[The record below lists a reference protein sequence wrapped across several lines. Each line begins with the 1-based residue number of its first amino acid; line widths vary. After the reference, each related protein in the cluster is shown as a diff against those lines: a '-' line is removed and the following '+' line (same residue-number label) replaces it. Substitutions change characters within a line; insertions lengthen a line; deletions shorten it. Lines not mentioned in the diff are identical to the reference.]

1 MAEFIDILLSKRR
14 ARQSSDNSTG
24 SNSSPEAKKLREC
37 DHSPEHENGE
47 EGDEILSALNMA
59 GGFQKTLQDILK
71 KLENIE
77 KLEKLDIIEEAVN
90 DLRKSFD
97 KLEGRIQTLEDAYK
111 TTKQDVEG
119 LKESLNVNNEDKQ
132 KTSERLGKFEEK
144 TNSGLAALEKENN
157 KLSALVKEIENK
169 NLYLEAYSRRENVKF
184 ENIPEEDPKEDT
196 EMVLRSFLERE
207 LGFSDAANIEIQRV
221 HRLGKKKE
229 EKPRPILARFLRYKD
244 CEKLYSLG
252 HRLRGTDFKMY
263 QDLPFE
269 IVERRRTQMET
280 FKKTKRSNIPVA
292 FSKAQPDKLYIR
304 GKLWPVGK
312 PLELRVCLFTGTKPR

>member
-37 DHSPEHENGE
+37 DHSPEDENGE

-119 LKESLNVNNEDKQ
+119 LKESLNAKNEDVKQ

-269 IVERRRTQMET
+269 ILERRRTQMET
-280 FKKTKRSNIPVA
+280 FKKAKRSNIPVA

-312 PLELRVCLFTGTKPR
+312 PLEL

>member
-14 ARQSSDNSTG
+14 ASQSSDNSTG

-37 DHSPEHENGE
+37 DHSPEDENGE

-119 LKESLNVNNEDKQ
+119 LKESLNANHEDKQ
-132 KTSERLGKFEEK
+132 KTSERLGKFE
-144 TNSGLAALEKENN
+144 
-157 KLSALVKEIENK
+157 
-169 NLYLEAYSRRENVKF
+169 
-184 ENIPEEDPKEDT
+184 P
-196 EMVLRSFLERE
+196 
-207 LGFSDAANIEIQRV
+207 
-221 HRLGKKKE
+221 
-229 EKPRPILARFLRYKD
+229 
-244 CEKLYSLG
+244 
-252 HRLRGTDFKMY
+252 
-263 QDLPFE
+263 
-269 IVERRRTQMET
+269 
-280 FKKTKRSNIPVA
+280 
-292 FSKAQPDKLYIR
+292 
-304 GKLWPVGK
+304 
-312 PLELRVCLFTGTKPR
+312 

>member
-37 DHSPEHENGE
+37 DHSPEDENGE

-119 LKESLNVNNEDKQ
+119 LKESLNANNEDKQ

-280 FKKTKRSNIPVA
+280 FKKAKRSNIPVA

-312 PLELRVCLFTGTKPR
+312 PLEL

>member
-37 DHSPEHENGE
+37 DHSPEDENGE

-111 TTKQDVEG
+111 TTKQDVKG
-119 LKESLNVNNEDKQ
+119 LKESLNANNEDKQ

-144 TNSGLAALEKENN
+144 TNSGLASLEKEKN

-207 LGFSDAANIEIQRV
+207 LGFSDAVNIEIQRV

-229 EKPRPILARFLRYKD
+229 EKNRPILARFLRYKD

-252 HRLRGTDFKMY
+252 HRLRGTDFKMS

-280 FKKTKRSNIPVA
+280 FKKAKRSNIAVA
-292 FSKAQPDKLYIR
+292 FSKVQPDKLYIR

-312 PLELRVCLFTGTKPR
+312 PLEL

>member
-37 DHSPEHENGE
+37 DHSPEDENGE

-97 KLEGRIQTLEDAYK
+97 KLEGRIQTLEVDYK

-119 LKESLNVNNEDKQ
+119 LKESLNANNEDKQ
-132 KTSERLGKFEEK
+132 KTFERLGKFEEK

-221 HRLGKKKE
+221 HRLEKRKKRN
-229 EKPRPILARFLRYKD
+229 PDP
-244 CEKLYSLG
+244 SLPG
-252 HRLRGTDFKMY
+252 F
-263 QDLPFE
+263 
-269 IVERRRTQMET
+269 
-280 FKKTKRSNIPVA
+280 
-292 FSKAQPDKLYIR
+292 
-304 GKLWPVGK
+304 
-312 PLELRVCLFTGTKPR
+312 

>member
-37 DHSPEHENGE
+37 DHSPEDENGE

-97 KLEGRIQTLEDAYK
+97 KLEGRIQTPEDAYK

-119 LKESLNVNNEDKQ
+119 LKESLNANNEDKQ

-280 FKKTKRSNIPVA
+280 FKKAKRSNIPVA

-312 PLELRVCLFTGTKPR
+312 PLEL

>member
-37 DHSPEHENGE
+37 DHSPEDENGE

-71 KLENIE
+71 KLEYIE

-119 LKESLNVNNEDKQ
+119 LKESLNANNEDKQ

-144 TNSGLAALEKENN
+144 TNSGLEALEKENN

-196 EMVLRSFLERE
+196 EMVLRSFLEKE
-207 LGFSDAANIEIQRV
+207 LGFSDAASIEIQRV

-229 EKPRPILARFLRYKD
+229 EKSRPILARFLRYKD
-244 CEKLYSLG
+244 CERLYSLG

-280 FKKTKRSNIPVA
+280 FKKAKRSNNPVA

-312 PLELRVCLFTGTKPR
+312 PLEL

>member
-37 DHSPEHENGE
+37 DHSPEDENGE

-119 LKESLNVNNEDKQ
+119 LKESLNANNEDKQ

-221 HRLGKKKE
+221 HRLEKKKE

-280 FKKTKRSNIPVA
+280 FKKAKRSNIPVA

-312 PLELRVCLFTGTKPR
+312 PLEL

>member
-37 DHSPEHENGE
+37 DHSPEDENGE

-119 LKESLNVNNEDKQ
+119 LKESLNANNEDKQ

-207 LGFSDAANIEIQRV
+207 LGFSDAANIEVQRV

-280 FKKTKRSNIPVA
+280 FKKAKRSNIPVA

-304 GKLWPVGK
+304 GKLWPLGK
-312 PLELRVCLFTGTKPR
+312 PLEL

>member
-37 DHSPEHENGE
+37 DHSPEDENGE

-119 LKESLNVNNEDKQ
+119 LKESLNANNEDKQ

-280 FKKTKRSNIPVA
+280 LKKAKRSNIPVA

-312 PLELRVCLFTGTKPR
+312 PLEL

>member
-1 MAEFIDILLSKRR
+1 MWINGRIYRYTTQKKRR

-37 DHSPEHENGE
+37 DHSPEDENGE

-111 TTKQDVEG
+111 TTKQDVER
-119 LKESLNVNNEDKQ
+119 LKESLNANNEDKE

-169 NLYLEAYSRRENVKF
+169 NLYLEAYSRRENLKF

-280 FKKTKRSNIPVA
+280 FKKAKRSNIPVA

-312 PLELRVCLFTGTKPR
+312 PLEL

>member
-37 DHSPEHENGE
+37 DHSPEDENGE

-119 LKESLNVNNEDKQ
+119 LKESLNANNEDKQ

-280 FKKTKRSNIPVA
+280 FKKAKRSNIPVA

-304 GKLWPVGK
+304 GKLWPVGM
-312 PLELRVCLFTGTKPR
+312 PLEL

>member
-37 DHSPEHENGE
+37 DHSPEDENGE

-119 LKESLNVNNEDKQ
+119 LKESLNANNEDKQ

-144 TNSGLAALEKENN
+144 TNSGLTALEKENN

-280 FKKTKRSNIPVA
+280 FKKAKRSNIPVA

-312 PLELRVCLFTGTKPR
+312 PLEL

>member
-24 SNSSPEAKKLREC
+24 SNSSTEAKKLREC
-37 DHSPEHENGE
+37 DHSPEVENGE

-119 LKESLNVNNEDKQ
+119 PKESLNANNEDKQ

-229 EKPRPILARFLRYKD
+229 EKPRPILARLLRYKD
-244 CEKLYSLG
+244 CEKPYSLG

-280 FKKTKRSNIPVA
+280 FKKAKRSNIPVA

-312 PLELRVCLFTGTKPR
+312 PLEL

>member
-1 MAEFIDILLSKRR
+1 
-14 ARQSSDNSTG
+14 
-24 SNSSPEAKKLREC
+24 
-37 DHSPEHENGE
+37 
-47 EGDEILSALNMA
+47 MA

-111 TTKQDVEG
+111 TTKHDVEG
-119 LKESLNVNNEDKQ
+119 LKESLNANNEDKQ

-184 ENIPEEDPKEDT
+184 ENIPEEDPKEDK

-207 LGFSDAANIEIQRV
+207 LGFSDTANIEIQRV

-244 CEKLYSLG
+244 HEKLYSLG

-280 FKKTKRSNIPVA
+280 FKKAKCSNIPVA
-292 FSKAQPDKLYIR
+292 SSKAQPDKLYIR

-312 PLELRVCLFTGTKPR
+312 PLEL

>member
-37 DHSPEHENGE
+37 DHSPEDENGE
-47 EGDEILSALNMA
+47 EGDEIISALNMA

-77 KLEKLDIIEEAVN
+77 KLKKLDIIEEAVN

-119 LKESLNVNNEDKQ
+119 LKESLNANNEDKQ

-144 TNSGLAALEKENN
+144 TNSENN

-169 NLYLEAYSRRENVKF
+169 NLYLEACSRRENVKL
-184 ENIPEEDPKEDT
+184 ENIPEEDPKEGT

-229 EKPRPILARFLRYKD
+229 EKPRPILAKFLRYKD

-280 FKKTKRSNIPVA
+280 FKKAKRSNIPVA

-312 PLELRVCLFTGTKPR
+312 PLEL